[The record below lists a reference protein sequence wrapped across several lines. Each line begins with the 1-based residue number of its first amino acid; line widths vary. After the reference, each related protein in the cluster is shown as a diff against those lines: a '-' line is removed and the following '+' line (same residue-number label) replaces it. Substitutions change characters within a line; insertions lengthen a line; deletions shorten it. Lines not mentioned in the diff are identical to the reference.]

1 MTRTAMRC
9 ICLTAPTASGK
20 TALSL
25 WLAERLPIEIVS
37 MDSAMVYRGMDIGT
51 AKPTRAEREAVAH
64 HLIDVADPAEKY
76 SAGRFLNETRDA
88 IERIGARGKLALVV
102 GGTMMYLRALR
113 RGFSQLPP
121 ADDRVR
127 ADIDD
132 AALAHGWPK
141 LHEQLKGID
150 AQAAARIDPQDR
162 QRIQRALEVHR
173 TTGQTLTELQR
184 QPIVA
189 PLDDIVTVALV
200 PNDRAALRERIARR
214 FEGMLAAGFVEEV
227 AALQARGDLAADLPA
242 IRAVGYRQLW
252 AHLDGALSLAEARQR
267 AVTATRQL
275 AKRQLTW
282 LRSDAPDIRI
292 ASESPRVREE
302 ALRAVA
308 DVIERWS

>member
-1 MTRTAMRC
+1 MRC

-227 AALQARGDLAADLPA
+227 AALHARGDLAADLPA

>member
-252 AHLDGALSLAEARQR
+252 AHLDGALSLAEARQL